1 MKYIWMRKNMQFLK
15 YNSKYVCWKAKNT
28 DYQYNNI
35 VFRLILIKKILTI
48 NGMFIN
54 GEILNKKISSLY

>member
-1 MKYIWMRKNMQFLK
+1 MRKKMQFFK

-28 DYQYNNI
+28 DFQCNNI
-35 VFRLILIKKILTI
+35 VFRLILIKKNLTI

-54 GEILNKKISSLY
+54 EEILNKKIL